1 MLTGLAANRNVL
13 KNLVIRDLQR
23 RYVGSIGGFFWSVIH
38 PIVQLACYSFV
49 FGVIMPTPIGNEF
62 AGYNYPIFILC
73 GLLPWLFF
81 SETITR
87 NCASITENSVL
98 VTKTVI
104 PAEILPLSITLSSL
118 IQHAIG
124 LIILLAV
131 LGIFFQLHLSILFI
145 FIYLPIMVCLAQG
158 LGWILAGLQVFLRDT
173 IQALQIFIWLW
184 FWFTPI
190 VYTLNER
197 VPSTLKAISRFNP
210 MAVII
215 TGYRNALLN
224 HANPNITEVA
234 IVFAMS
240 LAIFV
245 VGALLFRQAKPGFAD
260 VL

>member
-13 KNLVIRDLQR
+13 KNLVLRDLQR

-49 FGVIMPTPIGNEF
+49 FGVVMGSRVDTRF

-87 NCASITENSVL
+87 NCSSITDNSVL

-104 PAEILPLSITLSSL
+104 PAEILPLSVTLSSL

-124 LIILLAV
+124 LVILLAV
-131 LGIFFQLHLSILFI
+131 LAIFFQVHLSILFVLL
-145 FIYLPIMVCLAQG
+145 YLPIMVCLAQG
-158 LGWILAGLQVFLRDT
+158 LGWILAGLQVFIRDT
-173 IQALQIFIWLW
+173 FQVLQILIWLW

-190 VYTLNER
+190 VYTLDGI
-197 VPSTLKAISRFNP
+197 PTLKAIGRYNP

-224 HANPNITEVA
+224 QANPNMLDVA
-234 IVFAMS
+234 IVFALS

>member
-1 MLTGLAANRNVL
+1 MAASS
-13 KNLVIRDLQR
+13 
-23 RYVGSIGGFFWSVIH
+23 GSVIH

-49 FGVIMPTPIGNEF
+49 FGVVMGNPVDSQF

-87 NCASITENSVL
+87 NCSSITDSVP

-118 IQHAIG
+118 IHHAIG
-124 LIILLAV
+124 LVILLAV
-131 LGIFFQLHLSILFI
+131 LVTFFQVHLSILFI
-145 FIYLPIMVCLAQG
+145 LLYLPIMVCLAQG
-158 LGWILAGLQVFLRDT
+158 LGWIVAGLQVFVRDT
-173 IQALQIFIWLW
+173 IQVLQILIWLW

-190 VYTLNER
+190 VYTLER
-197 VPSTLKAISRFNP
+197 VPTLKAIGRFNP
-210 MAVII
+210 LAVII

-224 HANPNITEVA
+224 QANPNLKEVA
-234 IVFAMS
+234 VVFALS

-245 VGALLFRQAKPGFAD
+245 VGALLFRHAKPGFAD

>member
-49 FGVIMPTPIGNEF
+49 FGVVMGNPVDSQF

-87 NCASITENSVL
+87 NCSSITENSVL

-118 IQHAIG
+118 IHHAIG
-124 LIILLAV
+124 LVILLTV
-131 LGIFFQLHLSILFI
+131 LVTFFQVHLSILFI
-145 FIYLPIMVCLAQG
+145 LLYLPIMVCLAQG
-158 LGWILAGLQVFLRDT
+158 LGWILAGLQVFVRDT
-173 IQALQIFIWLW
+173 IQVLQILIWLW

-190 VYTLNER
+190 VYTLER
-197 VPSTLKAISRFNP
+197 VPTLKAIGRFNP
-210 MAVII
+210 LAVII

-224 HANPNITEVA
+224 QANPNLKEVA
-234 IVFAMS
+234 AVFALS

-245 VGALLFRQAKPGFAD
+245 VGALLFRHAKPGFAD

>member
-23 RYVGSIGGFFWSVIH
+23 RYVGSVGGFFWSVIH
-38 PIVQLACYSFV
+38 PIVQLICYSFV
-49 FGVIMPTPIGNEF
+49 FGVVMPTPIGKEF

-87 NCASITENSVL
+87 NCSSITENSTL

-104 PAEILPLSITLSSL
+104 PAEILPLSVTLSSL

-124 LIILLAV
+124 LVILLAV
-131 LGIFFQLHLSILFI
+131 LVTFFQVHLSILFI
-145 FIYLPIMVCLAQG
+145 LLYLPIMVCLAQG
-158 LGWILAGLQVFLRDT
+158 LGWILAGLQVFVRDT
-173 IQALQIFIWLW
+173 IQVLQILIWLW

-190 VYTLNER
+190 VYTLER
-197 VPSTLKAISRFNP
+197 VPTLKAIGRFNP
-210 MAVII
+210 LAVII

-224 HANPNITEVA
+224 QANPNLKEVA
-234 IVFAMS
+234 VVFALS

-245 VGALLFRQAKPGFAD
+245 VSALLFRHAKPGFAD